1 MVPWLDQ
8 ISLCEKI
15 QTKGLHAVLKRIKL
29 VIDSGNGDFE
39 IVDAFL
45 TPDKNHAYFVSDGI
59 VNYTMAART
68 QVERVYVECHVSIKL
83 GETARGDVAIYDLH
97 EKLNAM
103 TAYQLLNFHVIHNV
117 SDIVLLRED

>member
-1 MVPWLDQ
+1 M
-8 ISLCEKI
+8 
-15 QTKGLHAVLKRIKL
+15 LKRIKL

-83 GETARGDVAIYDLH
+83 GETARGEVAIYDLH

-117 SDIVLLRED
+117 SDIVLVRED

>member
-1 MVPWLDQ
+1 M
-8 ISLCEKI
+8 
-15 QTKGLHAVLKRIKL
+15 LKRIKL

-83 GETARGDVAIYDLH
+83 GETARGDVDLRFARKIKRDDGLSTI
-97 EKLNAM
+97 KLPC
-103 TAYQLLNFHVIHNV
+103 H
-117 SDIVLLRED
+117 S